1 MKRYP
6 PLERAITYIEAHL
19 NEYIGLNEV
28 SRETGYSYY
37 YMTRLFSSVLG
48 ESVGHYIDRRRLY
61 NASEKLIHSDQKVI
75 DIALD
80 CGYESSEAFSRAFK
94 AVFGYSPVAYRK
106 AGLDLV
112 IKAKKELAPEDV
124 CHIANHISHAPKII
138 LLGETE
144 VAGLRGTTSLSDN
157 QLPGLWEQFH
167 GLNKDFFTTS
177 AGYGICET
185 QKTAYTKDGDALYSV
200 MISGPVKDFDCLP
213 LELEKRRCVQE
224 DTLFS
229 PTGAHLETYIK
240 HISIS
245 SEHGCRPQGKNWMTG
260 KILKFMSMKFYP
272 LMIQIMKLK
281 FLFLSNDR
289 TPFCA
294 RALTVFYISPGI

>member
-37 YMTRLFSSVLG
+37 HMTRLFSSVLG
-48 ESVGHYIDRRRLY
+48 ESVGHYINRRRLY

-200 MISGPVKDFDCLP
+200 MIGGSVKDFDCLP
-213 LELEKRRCVQE
+213 LELAKKTLRAGRYAVFTHRGTLGNLYKTYQYIFGTWLQTTREELDDRE
-224 DTLFS
+224 DFEVYEHEILSFDD
-229 PTGAHLETYIK
+229 PDNEVKIFIPIK
-240 HISIS
+240 
-245 SEHGCRPQGKNWMTG
+245 
-260 KILKFMSMKFYP
+260 
-272 LMIQIMKLK
+272 
-281 FLFLSNDR
+281 
-289 TPFCA
+289 
-294 RALTVFYISPGI
+294 

>member
-48 ESVGHYIDRRRLY
+48 ESVGHYINRRRLY

-200 MISGPVKDFDCLP
+200 MIGGPVKDFDCLP
-213 LELEKRRCVQE
+213 LELAKK
-224 DTLFS
+224 TLRAGRYAVF
-229 PTGAHLETYIK
+229 THRGTLGNLYK

-245 SEHGCRPQGKNWMTG
+245 SEHGCRPLGKNWMTG